1 MSIPLQTLCMAIF
14 DAVLVHI
21 MSSLSP
27 DGRWQDIKK
36 SMVESMI
43 TKKDELVLDILRQTC
58 AGVDIICLQEVALS
72 FKAMLQSALGSEYEV
87 LSPCHESKNNQNSFI
102 MVRNATFPK
111 GSFTEL
117 TSSVHE
123 VLGGTAPLEA
133 GDIIA
138 VSIADATGRK
148 FLLASFHGDTN
159 GLATKPVVKAVCE
172 VLEKEAPGHLLVFGM
187 DANVDLTPKKGVQD
201 VEDFLEHCKAHSLTS
216 CWPEDTG
223 MADCCTVCNART
235 YVQPQINKAIKSSE
249 LLTKGNINP
258 NDHILVQKD
267 AFEVMGIFKDNTGER
282 RYVEKVPFPTLR
294 FPSDHAL
301 VSVVLKS
308 KGTPMEVDAEAPA
321 TEG

>member
-1 MSIPLQTLCMAIF
+1 
-14 DAVLVHI
+14 
-21 MSSLSP
+21 
-27 DGRWQDIKK
+27 
-36 SMVESMI
+36 
-43 TKKDELVLDILRQTC
+43 
-58 AGVDIICLQEVALS
+58 LS

-172 VLEKEAPGHLLVFGM
+172 VLEKEAAGHLLVFGM